1 MMNKQSVKET
11 AKKLLLLI
19 INFFILIISFLI
31 PKTDKIVLV
40 GGWYGKRFADNSK
53 HFFLYAHENKEELG
67 LEKVVW
73 VTRSDEIKNE
83 LSSQGF
89 NVYKSWSIPS
99 VWYHFRAGIHLVDQ
113 AFSDINPWFSI
124 RSKKIN
130 LWHGFPLKKIG
141 AYADG
146 SYKTNIQKPETVW
159 DKLDSILTRG
169 NWGKHYVLATS
180 DFSAKILAEAFNRPV
195 ESMIVSGYPRNYEP
209 LIENPVKYIP
219 NHEKDYLNKVVEA
232 KKQGDKIIGYFPTF
246 RDKRE
251 TLIFGTS
258 DSSEIQEIM
267 DYFNE
272 SNIKVIGK
280 FHFAGKDDKFSDLHN
295 HEAFI
300 NLPSDADVYTFL
312 SEIDVLMT
320 DYSSIYFDYLLWDRP
335 IIFFPYDLAYYRDE
349 DRGLIFDYDEFTPG
363 PKAFNI
369 EQLKQLL
376 SNGVDELNKSYQR
389 DYGESS
395 DELKRKIFGDHPGKT
410 DIRHLIEQIKNLA

>member
-1 MMNKQSVKET
+1 MNNQSIKET

-19 INFFILIISFLI
+19 INFFILIISLFI
-31 PKTDKIVLV
+31 PKTEKIVLV

-53 HFFLYAHENKEELG
+53 HFFLYANEHKKELG

-73 VTRSDEIKNE
+73 VTRSDAIKNE

-89 NVYKSWSIPS
+89 DVYKTWSIPS

-146 SYKTNIQKPETVW
+146 SYKTNVLKPDNFT
-159 DKLDSILTRG
+159 DKINNILTRG

-180 DFSAKILAEAFNRPV
+180 DFSAEILAEAFNRPV

-209 LIENPVKYIP
+209 LISNPVKYIP
-219 NHEKDYLNKVVEA
+219 EHEREYLNTVKKA
-232 KKQGDKIIGYFPTF
+232 KEQGAKIIGYFPTF

-258 DSSEIQEIM
+258 DSNEIQGIM
-267 DYFNE
+267 DYFAA

-280 FHFAGKDDKFSDLHN
+280 FHFAGKDDKFSELHS

-320 DYSSIYFDYLLWDRP
+320 DYSSIYFDYLLWERP

-369 EQLKQLL
+369 EQLKGLL
-376 SNGVDELNKSYQR
+376 ANGVDELNTSYER
-389 DYGESS
+389 EYGQAA
-395 DELKRKIFGDHPGKT
+395 DALKRKIFGDTPEKT
-410 DIRHLIEQIKNLA
+410 DIQHLMKQIKNLA